1 MQPIFIT
8 FRPVEE
14 NNSESLSMVELLDKK
29 IFDNPWNAMQWKTEV
44 ANLANKVLFICFSK
58 DRAEEIGKYTVAG
71 FASYGICGDEI
82 ELKKIGVLSQYRNKS
97 IGLRALENIIF
108 LVKKEGFHKM
118 VLEVSENNYPAL
130 QLYSHLKFQKI
141 GIRKKYYSN
150 LFNAI
155 VMQKIF

>member
-14 NNSESLSMVELLDKK
+14 NDTESLSMLELLDKR
-29 IFDNPWNAMQWKTEV
+29 IFENPWNAMQWKAEV
-44 ANLANKVLFICFSK
+44 VNLANKVLFICFSNERSK
-58 DRAEEIGKYTVAG
+58 ELDRYTVAG
-71 FASYGICGDEI
+71 FVSYGICGDEI
-82 ELKKIGVLSQYRNKS
+82 ELKKIGVLSQYRNRS
-97 IGLRALENIIF
+97 IGKLALENILLI
-108 LVKKEGFHKM
+108 VKNEGFHRM

-130 QLYSHLKFQKI
+130 HLYSHLKFQKI
-141 GIRKKYYSN
+141 GIRKKYYLN